1 MRIKTVANKRSIKC
15 RYAPISSGQVVF
27 VETFE
32 NFKYI
37 YREIGTGSR

>member
-1 MRIKTVANKRSIKC
+1 LTNKGITRHNKRSIKC
-15 RYAPISSGQVVF
+15 GYAPISSGQAVF

-37 YREIGTGSR
+37 YR